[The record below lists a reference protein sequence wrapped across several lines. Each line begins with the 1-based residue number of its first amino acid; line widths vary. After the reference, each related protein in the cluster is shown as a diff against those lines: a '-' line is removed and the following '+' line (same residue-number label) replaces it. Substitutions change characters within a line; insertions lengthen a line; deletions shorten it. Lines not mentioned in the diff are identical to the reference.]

1 MFKLLDKSKQ
11 IELSVT
17 DAEKLYPKQKFLLV
31 DTKYENNTIAGV
43 IYAIS
48 EEPSS
53 LKDLV
58 MLEDKMQEQGH
69 TAFVGGDYYPNCVF
83 DYLQIKEE
91 CFYDKVSNTK

>member
-1 MFKLLDKSKQ
+1 MIKVLDKSKQ
-11 IELSVT
+11 FEISAA
-17 DAEKLYPKQKFLLV
+17 DAERLYPKKKFLLI
-31 DTKYENNTIAGV
+31 DTKYENNTIVGMM
-43 IYAIS
+43 YAIS

-58 MLEDKMQEQGH
+58 MLEDKMQEHGH

-91 CFYDKVSNTK
+91 